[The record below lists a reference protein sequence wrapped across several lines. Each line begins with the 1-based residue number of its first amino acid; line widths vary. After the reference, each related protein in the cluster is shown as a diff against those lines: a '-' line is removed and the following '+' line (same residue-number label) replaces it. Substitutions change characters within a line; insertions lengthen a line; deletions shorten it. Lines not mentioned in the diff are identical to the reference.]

1 MMKWNDGATYEGE
14 WIDGMAFGFG
24 RFTHIN
30 GDSYF
35 GEWKN
40 DKANGWGIFVK
51 TDKNDSQGGS
61 GVM

>member
-1 MMKWNDGATYEGE
+1 
-14 WIDGMAFGFG
+14 MAFGYG

-40 DKANGWGIFVK
+40 DKANGWGVFVK
-51 TDKNDSQGGS
+51 TDKDVSMNSSNTQ